1 MVPPKITFE
10 NDHLLARAVQPKAS
24 GQLHDLVR
32 PLQAAAV
39 EILFHVSGAAITL
52 TSGQL
57 SAIKGHLKG
66 DKPAVGDNPLRRR
79 RSAELAA
86 PRRWELAFFPSFE
99 RR

>member
-32 PLQAAAV
+32 PLKAAAV
-39 EILFHVSGAAITL
+39 EILFHISGAAITL

-57 SAIKGHLKG
+57 SVINGHLKG
-66 DKPAVGDNPLRRR
+66 GKPTPASR
-79 RSAELAA
+79 A
-86 PRRWELAFFPSFE
+86 PSSQPRGAGNWPFSGHLNDD
-99 RR
+99 